1 MNYLNIFLPKG
12 KLSIKEFWHTQ
23 LMLLIGFFAIFAVS
37 LFFAGT
43 AGEGSPKT
51 LFIMGVGFVLM
62 FWGNLMSVI
71 KRCRDAGINT
81 AWTATTL
88 FPYIGLVA
96 WLIISF
102 LKTKESE

>member
-1 MNYLNIFLPKG
+1 MNYLNIFLPQG

-23 LMLLIGFFAIFAVS
+23 LILLVGFLAIFAVS

-51 LFIMGVGFVLM
+51 LFIISIGFVLM

-81 AWTATTL
+81 LWTIAIFL
-88 FPYIGLVA
+88 PYVGLVA
-96 WLIISF
+96 WLVISF
-102 LKTKESE
+102 LKTKESK